1 MTKEALK
8 EILSSRSER
17 FTIAEIRDMLDE
29 ELDKPSDEMDT
40 DFVEELLS
48 ALEAVYENW
57 LYQIQRIKW
66 RN

>member
-8 EILSSRSER
+8 EILSSKSER

-48 ALEAVYENW
+48 ALEAVYEN
-57 LYQIQRIKW
+57 
-66 RN
+66 